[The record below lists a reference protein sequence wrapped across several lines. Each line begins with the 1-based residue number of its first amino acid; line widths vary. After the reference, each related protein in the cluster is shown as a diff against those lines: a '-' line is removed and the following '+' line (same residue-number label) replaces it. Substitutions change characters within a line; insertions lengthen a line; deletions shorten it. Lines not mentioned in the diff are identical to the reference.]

1 MFNTCLNLT
10 PATVPLEDQ
19 EPEKDKDWDFSK
31 IWMQMYKRQLTV
43 ILI

>member
-10 PATVPLEDQ
+10 PATVPLEDE
-19 EPEKDKDWDFSK
+19 EPEKDKDLDLNK
-31 IWMQMYKRQLTV
+31 IWMKMCKTQFTV